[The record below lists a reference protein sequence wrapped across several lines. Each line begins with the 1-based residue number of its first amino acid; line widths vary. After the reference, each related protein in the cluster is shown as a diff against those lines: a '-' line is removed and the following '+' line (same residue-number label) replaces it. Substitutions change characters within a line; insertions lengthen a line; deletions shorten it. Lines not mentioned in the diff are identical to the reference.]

1 MPESA
6 RTIAGTVLDA
16 AGRPVAQAR
25 VYFTASPT
33 ATPDIAA
40 LTAAD
45 GTFRMNAPRA
55 GHYRIGATSDTH
67 GSGAAEVDVDS
78 KDATVEI
85 RLPR

>member
-16 AGRPVAQAR
+16 AGQPVAQAR
-25 VYFTASPT
+25 VYFTASPGP
-33 ATPDIAA
+33 TPDIAA
-40 LTAAD
+40 LTGSD

-55 GHYRIGATSDTH
+55 GRYRIGASSDTH
-67 GSGAAEVDVDS
+67 GSGEAEVDVDS
-78 KDATVEI
+78 RDATVEI

>member
-25 VYFTASPT
+25 VYFTASPGP
-33 ATPDIAA
+33 TPDIAA
-40 LTAAD
+40 LTGSD

-55 GHYRIGATSDTH
+55 GRYRIGASSDTH
-67 GSGAAEVDVDS
+67 GSGEAEVDVDS
-78 KDATVEI
+78 KDATLKI

>member
-16 AGRPVAQAR
+16 AGQPVAQAR
-25 VYFTASPT
+25 VYFTASPGP
-33 ATPDIAA
+33 TPDIAA

-45 GTFRMNAPRA
+45 GTFRLNAPRT
-55 GHYRIGATSDTH
+55 GRYRIGATSDAH
-67 GSGAAEVDVDS
+67 GSGEAEIDVDS
-78 KDATVEI
+78 KAATLEI